1 MDERLG
7 NNEDLQDILNDI
19 DDITEEKEESVDLF
33 GKISGHQPPFAKQHS
48 KSHGKKQRRGGIQ

>member
-33 GKISGHQPPFAKQHS
+33 GKIKA
-48 KSHGKKQRRGGIQ
+48 